1 MATQSPFSFLEGF
14 LKQLQPASS
23 TASTPQRPS
32 LNIPDFLTP
41 PGWARDEALRRLVLL
56 LNHVLMQE
64 PEAIAR
70 LTRQKGRVVR
80 VNWRQFDLKLLVTP
94 AGLLD
99 VASAETTSDLTLAL
113 TQTSPV
119 DIALA
124 VLRGDK
130 PAVRI
135 EGDVQLAAEIN
146 WLTDHVRWDIEDDLS
161 RVFGDVPARSIT
173 QATGWL
179 VDAVRKFAAVGPK
192 STNGPS
198 GPNAS
203 APVDVHASPSP

>member
-1 MATQSPFSFLEGF
+1 MATQSPFSFLESL
-14 LKQLQPASS
+14 LKQIQPGGASS
-23 TASTPQRPS
+23 SSNPRPS
-32 LNIPDFLTP
+32 LNPPDFLTP
-41 PGWARDEALRRLVLL
+41 PAWARDEALRRLVLL

-64 PEAIAR
+64 PEATAR
-70 LTRQKGRVVR
+70 LIRQKGRVVL
-80 VNWRQFDLKLLVTP
+80 VNWRQFDLRLLITP

-99 VASAETTSDLTLAL
+99 LAPPDTTPDLTLAL

-119 DIALA
+119 DIAMA

-146 WLTDHVRWDIEDDLS
+146 WLTDNVRWDIEDDLS
-161 RVFGDVPARSIT
+161 RIFGDVPARSVT

-179 VDAVRKFAAVGPK
+179 VDAVRKFAAVRPQGANA
-192 STNGPS
+192 SAD
-198 GPNAS
+198 PNAS
-203 APVDVHASPSP
+203 ASP